1 MFLFQE
7 DWSTE
12 NVLKYRNNKYKLIN
26 NCTNDNKNLER
37 SFSSSDSGDDNNKT
51 PKQSPVAGT
60 KFHNSAV
67 TKSDIINQN
76 LTSKLDDNELNCSS
90 LDTIKV
96 N

>member
-1 MFLFQE
+1 M
-7 DWSTE
+7 
-12 NVLKYRNNKYKLIN
+12 KYRNNKYKLIN
-26 NCTNDNKNLER
+26 VNDNKNLER
-37 SFSSSDSGDDNNKT
+37 SFSSSDSGDDNKT
-51 PKQSPVAGT
+51 PKQSPVSA

-76 LTSKLDDNELNCSS
+76 LTTNLDDNELNCSS